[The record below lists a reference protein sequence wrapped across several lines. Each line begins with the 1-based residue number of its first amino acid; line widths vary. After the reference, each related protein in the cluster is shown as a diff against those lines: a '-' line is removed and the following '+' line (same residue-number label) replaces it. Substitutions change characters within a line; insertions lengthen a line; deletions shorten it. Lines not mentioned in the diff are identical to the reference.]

1 MQCITTS
8 EARPRRRTQRPCAGM
23 HTMWKHTPYGWS
35 GGNSEQETAAS
46 LGFARALP
54 LSRSLQLSFI
64 LRILLVQAHT
74 FNVVEGTGHRRFSS
88 VSLTMST
95 AKLVSSRSVGFRT
108 HLYLLLAIVTSGF
121 CTCLAIVPVSAAVFH
136 LRMLH
141 CTGHGVRSQRSKI
154 GPKIS
159 QISRYIGQ
167 IRWRFEIDRPKGL
180 KEARRYRS
188 VRKLLFPFAR
198 VRAKCGRNGPSMHT
212 HGGIRVRQT
221 PKVLGLRRSFA
232 RAGETKFA
240 LKWVGRTDRARNK
253 ALWTHQGP

>member
-1 MQCITTS
+1 
-8 EARPRRRTQRPCAGM
+8 M
-23 HTMWKHTPYGWS
+23 HTLWKHTPYQWS
-35 GGNSEQETAAS
+35 GLRSVEGTPN
-46 LGFARALP
+46 RKP
-54 LSRSLQLSFI
+54 PHLSVLHVLCHCPGHRSCLSFCVFY
-64 LRILLVQAHT
+64 ILLVQAHT

-95 AKLVSSRSVGFRT
+95 PKLVPSRSVGFRT
-108 HLYLLLAIVTSGF
+108 YLAIVTGGSS
-121 CTCLAIVPVSAAVFH
+121 TCLVIVPVSAAVFH

-141 CTGHGVRSQRSKI
+141 CTGQGVRSQRSKI

-167 IRWRFEIDRPKGL
+167 ISWRFEIDRPKGL
-180 KEARRYRS
+180 KEARHCRS

-198 VRAKCGRNGPSMHT
+198 ARAKCGWNGSSMHT
-212 HGGIRVRQT
+212 HGCIRVRQT
-221 PKVLGLRRSFA
+221 PKVLRLRSSFG

-253 ALWTHQGP
+253 ALWTH

>member
-1 MQCITTS
+1 M
-8 EARPRRRTQRPCAGM
+8 EG
-23 HTMWKHTPYGWS
+23 TPNRKPPHLS
-35 GGNSEQETAAS
+35 V
-46 LGFARALP
+46 FARALP

-74 FNVVEGTGHRRFSS
+74 FNVVERTGHRRFSS

-95 AKLVSSRSVGFRT
+95 AKLVPSRSVGFRT
-108 HLYLLLAIVTSGF
+108 YLAIVTGGF
-121 CTCLAIVPVSAAVFH
+121 CTCLAIVLVSAAVFH

-141 CTGHGVRSQRSKI
+141 CTGQGVRSQRSKI

-180 KEARRYRS
+180 KEARRCRS
-188 VRKLLFPFAR
+188 VRKLLFPFAGA
-198 VRAKCGRNGPSMHT
+198 RAKCGRNGPSMHT

-221 PKVLGLRRSFA
+221 PKVLRLRSSFG